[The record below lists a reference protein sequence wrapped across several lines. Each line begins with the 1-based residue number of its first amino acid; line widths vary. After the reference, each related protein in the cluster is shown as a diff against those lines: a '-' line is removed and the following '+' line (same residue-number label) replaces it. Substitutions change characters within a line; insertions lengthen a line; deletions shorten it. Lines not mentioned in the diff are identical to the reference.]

1 MMRVRSK
8 KSSRRRA
15 LPRIRTSR
23 NCCGLR
29 FRFWETPRCRRT
41 RERAKGTESCEGEA
55 AMVRFVWEFVARAD
69 KVQAFE
75 ETYANSGP
83 WVELFRRNGGYE
95 GAVLLHDT
103 ENARRYLTIDR
114 WHSAASQRE

>member
-1 MMRVRSK
+1 
-8 KSSRRRA
+8 
-15 LPRIRTSR
+15 
-23 NCCGLR
+23 
-29 FRFWETPRCRRT
+29 
-41 RERAKGTESCEGEA
+41 
-55 AMVRFVWEFVARAD
+55 MVRFVWEFVARAD

-114 WHSAASQRE
+114 WDSAASQREMRKRFAKEYAELDRSSDSLTESERRVGVFEE